1 MLGLTSPKVI
11 ADDVGINLLLQG
23 KMKTINQ
30 WSEELNKVTQQTL
43 IPFYEKYLN
52 NESLAAIN
60 FAPPPKQQ
68 KTRTNELL
76 HRETQ
81 LKMFH

>member
-11 ADDVGINLLLQG
+11 AYEVGINLLLQG
-23 KMKTINQ
+23 KMKTINR
-30 WSEELNKVTQQTL
+30 SHEELNKATQQTL

-68 KTRTNELL
+68 HQQKSQENPN
-76 HRETQ
+76 
-81 LKMFH
+81 K